1 MSNINLLTETFDLYY
16 RKAKECQENGDKLL
30 AKKYYLLASEQM
42 LKMAKQSTGE
52 LQKARFSRAKS
63 LIAMA
68 ESIGVQKKSA
78 EEERA
83 DVSVQNNEKIT
94 LEEALSQLNGLI
106 GLKTVKDQVS
116 DWIDQIKVF
125 QMRKERGMSVPEMSY
140 HMVFTGNPGTGK
152 TTVARLIAQI
162 YCALGILSK
171 GQLVEVDRAGLVAGY
186 VGQTATKT
194 KDVLKKAEGGVLFI
208 DEAYTLANGGMN
220 DFGQEAIDTILKEME
235 DKRNDI
241 AIIVAGYTNPM
252 QKFISSNPGLSSRFK
267 NFIFFPDYNGEELFE
282 IFEGFCAKN
291 QYILSESAKNLIR
304 KYFSTLFANRE
315 NNFGNAR
322 DVRNIFEETVTR
334 QSKRISKLSSPTNED
349 ILKITEQ
356 DFPDKVYEI
365 ELKNDKT
372 SKPIE
377 PKQVEPKPEAKD
389 DERKFGS
396 PEEKV
401 LSDEDRVNDDFKFNW
416 DSLPSI
422 RFDDIA
428 GLESVKEVVEVKV
441 LLPLKNPKAFE
452 GYVRK
457 SGGGLLL
464 YGPPGTGKTMIAA
477 AIANEIGA
485 KFCSVKPSDLLNQGV
500 GNSEKA
506 VRALF
511 DQARRFPCAVV
522 YFDEMDS
529 ISPKN
534 TRSQIAKQLRSEFL
548 AQIQG
553 IEEYGKK
560 TNNILFLVASTNKP
574 WDIDSAF
581 IRPGR
586 FGTRIYVGLPD
597 DDARKYMIEHR
608 LEKVKHKGVVSI
620 SSDFNVS
627 AVVTKTNG
635 YNGADMTN
643 LMDRVE
649 EISALR
655 ALKTEEKYICQEDF
669 EKAISEITPSV
680 QKEDIEKLME

>member
-1 MSNINLLTETFDLYY
+1 M
-16 RKAKECQENGDKLL
+16 
-30 AKKYYLLASEQM
+30 
-42 LKMAKQSTGE
+42 
-52 LQKARFSRAKS
+52 
-63 LIAMA
+63 
-68 ESIGVQKKSA
+68 
-78 EEERA
+78 
-83 DVSVQNNEKIT
+83 
-94 LEEALSQLNGLI
+94 
-106 GLKTVKDQVS
+106 
-116 DWIDQIKVF
+116 
-125 QMRKERGMSVPEMSY
+125 
-140 HMVFTGNPGTGK
+140 
-152 TTVARLIAQI
+152 
-162 YCALGILSK
+162 
-171 GQLVEVDRAGLVAGY
+171 
-186 VGQTATKT
+186 
-194 KDVLKKAEGGVLFI
+194 
-208 DEAYTLANGGMN
+208 
-220 DFGQEAIDTILKEME
+220 
-235 DKRNDI
+235 
-241 AIIVAGYTNPM
+241 
-252 QKFISSNPGLSSRFK
+252 LSSRFK
-267 NFIFFPDYNGEELFE
+267 NFIFFPDYNGEELFS
-282 IFEGFCAKN
+282 IFEGFCSKN
-291 QYILSESAKNLIR
+291 QYVLSENAKSLIK
-304 KYFSTLFANRE
+304 KYFETLFASRD

-334 QSKRISKLSSPTNED
+334 QSKRISKISSPTNEE
-349 ILKITEQ
+349 ILTITEQ
-356 DFPDKVYEI
+356 DFPNSVYEI
-365 ELKNDKT
+365 DLKGDAL
-372 SKPIE
+372 SKQNQAQEKPNVSE
-377 PKQVEPKPEAKD
+377 PKQNLS
-389 DERKFGS
+389 DENSEFSS

-401 LSDEDRVNDDFKFNW
+401 LNDDDKANDDFKFNW
-416 DSLPSI
+416 ESMPSI
-422 RFDDIA
+422 NFDDIA

-441 LLPLKNPKAFE
+441 LLPLKNPQAFE

-506 VRALF
+506 VRSLF

-560 TNNILFLVASTNKP
+560 TNNILFLVAATNKP

-597 DDARKYMIEHR
+597 DGARQYMVEHR
-608 LEKVKHKGVVSI
+608 LEKVKHKGVVTV
-620 SSDFNVS
+620 SSDFDVS
-627 AVVTKTNG
+627 TVVSKTNG

-655 ALKTEEKYICQEDF
+655 ALKTNEKYICQEDF
-669 EKAISEITPSV
+669 EIAMTEITPSV
-680 QKEDIEKLME
+680 QKADIEKLMEWKSANG